1 VVIDQKPYFFLRGQT
16 MRKNKIQILIMIFM
30 MVFTT
35 GLIQPSLSEAAI
47 SSISYD
53 FGEVLVSS
61 TIMLALSL
69 TNPEDTSTTITGL
82 ELAQTDCSD
91 FSVVA
96 TPEIMTIPPNGTI
109 HVYIGF
115 TPSSIGNCSDTL
127 RVYADNPLPYLVTL
141 TGTGIGDESA
151 QPDPSNISR
160 PYLTQND
167 EIAKLNAERDR
178 KLSKIE
184 EKYQHEFDKA
194 YEKYLRDASEKKDK
208 DKAESKFQKR
218 KDGLQKKYN
227 KKQKDIQ
234 KWYDEK
240 LAKIELRNQNL

>member
-1 VVIDQKPYFFLRGQT
+1 
-16 MRKNKIQILIMIFM
+16 MRKNKIQILLIIFM

-47 SSISYD
+47 SSTSYD
-53 FGEVLVSS
+53 FGEVLVNS
-61 TIMLALSL
+61 TIMLALSI
-69 TNPEDTSTTITGL
+69 TNTEDTSTTITGL

-96 TPEIMTIPPNGTI
+96 TPESMTIPPNGTI
-109 HVYIGF
+109 QVAIGF

-141 TGTGIGDESA
+141 TGTGIGDESL
-151 QPDPSNISR
+151 QPEPSNISR
-160 PYLTQND
+160 PYSTQND

-184 EKYQHEFDKA
+184 EKYQRELDKA
-194 YEKYLRDASEKKDK
+194 YENHLRVASKKRDK

-218 KDGLQKKYN
+218 QDELHKKYK

-234 KWYDEK
+234 KWYDRK